1 MVGAPLCHIICVT
14 KGRISDGGRKGNG
27 IFQKLKTERF
37 ASWEKM
43 FDQLAARDGVEIVD
57 LWDGNCPG
65 FDVANGQKMPRLAV
79 YPPHPGKP
87 VGSLIICAGGAHI
100 FKSYNEAMPVADYFY
115 NRGFHTAILDY
126 RVDPYTR
133 EDSCMDG
140 CRAVRYLRA
149 NAAKYNILS
158 DHIAIGGFSAGGMLT
173 GQVATHFDY
182 GNPQA
187 DDPVERVSS
196 RPDAAL
202 ELYGSFDESV
212 CVSSFLGYSPE
223 KQQLAAKM
231 SPTCN
236 LRPDCPPFFLM
247 ETVV

>member
-1 MVGAPLCHIICVT
+1 MADE
-14 KGRISDGGRKGNG
+14 KAMEF
-27 IFQKLKTERF
+27 FQTLKKDRF
-37 ASWEKM
+37 ESWERM
-43 FDQLAARDGVEIVD
+43 FDQLSARDGMEIVD
-57 LWDGNCPG
+57 LWEGNCPD
-65 FDVANGQKMPRLAV
+65 FDLDKGQKSPRLAV
-79 YPPHPGKP
+79 YPPHEGQP

-115 NRGFHTAILDY
+115 ARGFHTAILDY
-126 RVDPYTR
+126 RVDPYTQ
-133 EDSCMDG
+133 EDSCRDG

-149 NAAKYNILS
+149 NAGKYNILS
-158 DHIAIGGFSAGGMLT
+158 DHIAIGGFSAGGKLT

-187 DDPVERVSS
+187 EDPVERVSS

-223 KQQLAAKM
+223 KQLLLSK
-231 SPTCN
+231 SYPTFS
-236 LRPDCPPFFLM
+236 R
-247 ETVV
+247 